1 MKTLNLSLA
10 AALMVGVCCA
20 QNASQNGVPA
30 EFRNHEDRQGKL
42 KPGDSAVD
50 FSLKTRHS
58 EKTVTLSSFKKRLPV
73 ALVFGS
79 YT

>member
-10 AALMVGVCCA
+10 AALMVGVCSA
-20 QNASQNGVPA
+20 QNTPQKGPPA
-30 EFRNHEDRQGKL
+30 EFRNPEDRQGKL
-42 KPGDSAVD
+42 KPGDPAVD
-50 FSLKTRHS
+50 FSLKIRHS
-58 EKTVTLSSFKKRLPV
+58 EKTVTLSRFRNRLPV